1 MKTGRNKTEWLNQYQ
16 GFKKYL
22 NQCVVCKEVG
32 YDPIKIEKKE
42 GLYFKDK
49 ALEFFHPLTVND
61 LGMCTKC
68 ARGMSKTRKPIKDG

>member
-22 NQCVVCKEVG
+22 NQCVVCQEVG
-32 YDPIKIEKKE
+32 YDPVSIEKKE

-49 ALEFFHPLTVND
+49 AVEFFHPLIVNE
-61 LGMCTKC
+61 LGMCAMC
-68 ARGMSKTRKPIKDG
+68 AERMNKLEKQPSKG